1 MLGESH
7 VDQACRYQGT
17 IVLHGEEIPV
27 DSYGFRDR
35 SWGPRPQY
43 GQGIHGGGSMRGG
56 YSYATA
62 SDRDAFHAITMDF
75 GTGCIA
81 IHGYVLRDGEWAK
94 VKSGTREVV
103 ERDEHGFPV
112 LVVLDLVDE
121 QGRELRAE
129 GRLHNSIAFLINPNL
144 FTINGLTEWTFD
156 GVTAWGEDHD
166 NHSFPDARRLFRE
179 ARGQKLW

>member
-1 MLGESH
+1 
-7 VDQACRYQGT
+7 
-17 IVLHGEEIPV
+17 
-27 DSYGFRDR
+27 
-35 SWGPRPQY
+35 
-43 GQGIHGGGSMRGG
+43 MRGG

-81 IHGYVLRDGEWAK
+81 IHGYVLRDGVWAK

-112 LVVLDLVDE
+112 LVVLELVDE
-121 QGRELRAE
+121 QGREVRAE